1 MNVNSVKNDHGYTLL
16 EMLIVLF
23 FVMCLTAIVMKYS
36 LKQAEIKELERF
48 FTQVQLDIQYIQ
60 TYSMHQR
67 EYISMKFE
75 SSTKRYIIKKDFY
88 THLYDRPFPKGVELM
103 PASSSVQTI
112 MYNYS
117 GNVMTAGTVTFKT
130 PQGIKR
136 LVITLGRGRARIE

>member
-1 MNVNSVKNDHGYTLL
+1 MNAIKTERGYTLI

-23 FVMCLTAIVMKYS
+23 VVMCLSAIVMKFS
-36 LKQAEIKELERF
+36 LNVAETKELERF
-48 FTQVQLDIQYIQ
+48 FTQIQLDIQYIQ

-75 SSTKRYIIKKDFY
+75 SSTKRYIIKKDIY
-88 THLYDRPFPKGVELM
+88 SNLYERPFPKGVEFM

-112 MYNYS
+112 MYNYN
-117 GNVMTAGTVTFKT
+117 GNVMTAGTITFNT

-136 LVITLGRGRARIE
+136 VIITLGRGRSRVE